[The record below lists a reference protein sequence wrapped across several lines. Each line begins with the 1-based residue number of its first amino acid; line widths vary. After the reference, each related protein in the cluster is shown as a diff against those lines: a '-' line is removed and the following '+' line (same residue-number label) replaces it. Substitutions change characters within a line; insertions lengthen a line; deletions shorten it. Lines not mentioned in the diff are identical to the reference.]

1 MTNHGVRDLHTND
14 EIDCV
19 GDQSNGGELE
29 NSSASNGVGGSG
41 AGPASRSETGL
52 EERLTGILV
61 DEGDGDLLLQQS
73 NREDRVLQWL
83 EALDMQVMGACRA
96 DERLKPLLK
105 MNASNDVAEDR
116 LLAQLSQHF
125 EPAEVGMLARCFC
138 IPLVSIRV
146 GKINKQGTL
155 FCPTAARG
163 NLNLT
168 VLPTSNLRLSFVGD
182 DGRIDRLCTLHNK
195 SQCFAVEINEILAD
209 NSGRSFLIKIPDGQ
223 ILYFWCSET
232 SRLLGIE
239 LLSKMKDLLKRKPSI
254 AELTGIGESRLGCF
268 ATHLRSYLVGSTVGG
283 SVSSSA
289 GSPSDLDTTTEPSD
303 TAQDGQFSSTS
314 SKSLRSRHGVN
325 QSMRANSSFQGSL
338 SPRSSSFKDLPRTL
352 SFLRNITREKL
363 RRRGNILVSAI
374 DNPTTAS
381 PITIDSSCSN
391 HAESDSCPE
400 TSRSCS
406 LSSSS
411 FLESLGKLARP
422 PTLNPAS
429 QVPYMVTPLL
439 SPYYCWCPPGSLD
452 LQYSP
457 ERPELPRSTMESALL
472 PPLSSLLPPNMPSS
486 MLSIKPHL
494 NMADSPLLDFPA
506 FFPDPLVR
514 LPRPTSQQIPTFTP
528 LMCDPIVHIPVIDI
542 CSSGQ
547 GYLVSAGPTI
557 STGISPLHSKLANIP
572 ETDSMLEKGAR
583 ETLRLLISG
592 STQNSSQLI
601 DVLPAM
607 LSNAHENRNMLV
619 TGSRGLYSGTRD
631 VDVIANSIAA
641 MGLVSLP
648 GISNMASVLDNSS
661 SRDSFNI
668 QEEGSSGLDGPCSED
683 KGTAFCSD
691 FRTINVIGD
700 RGLEVLARSCKRLR
714 RLRIK
719 RDADEDEDCLVSQ
732 RGLTALAQGCLEL
745 EYLAVYVSDI
755 TNASLEYIGTYSKN
769 LCDFRLFLL
778 DQEETITVLPLDNGV
793 QALLRG
799 GQKLRRFALYLRSGG
814 LTDLGLS
821 YVGQYSQNVR
831 WMLLGY
837 VGESDA
843 GLLEFSKG
851 CPSLQELEMRGCCF
865 SERALADAVMQLTSL
880 RYLWVQGYTV
890 SATGR
895 DLLAMA
901 RPFWNIELFP
911 PRRIDP
917 NVPSSMLS
925 TKPHLNLADSPLLD
939 FPAFLPGPLVRLARP
954 TSQHIP
960 TFTPLMCDP
969 IVHIPVI
976 DICSSGQGY
985 LVSAGPAISTAI
997 SSLHSKLAN
1006 IPETH
1011 AGERC

>member
-1 MTNHGVRDLHTND
+1 MTNRGDRDLLTND

-29 NSSASNGVGGSG
+29 NSSPTNGVGSSA

-125 EPAEVGMLARCFC
+125 GPAEVGMLARCFC

-155 FCPTAARG
+155 LCPTAARG

-195 SQCFAVEINEILAD
+195 SQCFAVEINEIPAD

-223 ILYFWCSET
+223 SLYFWCSET

-254 AELTGIGESRLGCF
+254 AELTGISEPRLGCF

-325 QSMRANSSFQGSL
+325 QSMKANSSFQGRL

-352 SFLRNITREKL
+352 SSLRNITREKL
-363 RRRGNILVSAI
+363 RRRGDILVSAI

-391 HAESDSCPE
+391 HAETDSCPE
-400 TSRSCS
+400 TIRSCS

-439 SPYYCWCPPGSLD
+439 SPYYCWCPPGSSD

-457 ERPELPRSTMESALL
+457 EHPELPRSLTESALL

-486 MLSIKPHL
+486 MLSTKPHL
-494 NMADSPLLDFPA
+494 NLADSPLLDFPA

-514 LPRPTSQQIPTFTP
+514 LARPTSQQIPTFTP

-557 STGISPLHSKLANIP
+557 STAISPLHSKLANIP

-592 STQNSSQLI
+592 STQNGSQLI

-619 TGSRGLYSGTRD
+619 AGSRGLYSGTRD

-661 SRDSFNI
+661 SHDSFNM

-683 KGTAFCSD
+683 KGAAFCSD
-691 FRTINVIGD
+691 YRVKRGD
-700 RGLEVLARSCKRLR
+700 E
-714 RLRIK
+714 
-719 RDADEDEDCLVSQ
+719 
-732 RGLTALAQGCLEL
+732 
-745 EYLAVYVSDI
+745 
-755 TNASLEYIGTYSKN
+755 
-769 LCDFRLFLL
+769 
-778 DQEETITVLPLDNGV
+778 
-793 QALLRG
+793 
-799 GQKLRRFALYLRSGG
+799 
-814 LTDLGLS
+814 
-821 YVGQYSQNVR
+821 
-831 WMLLGY
+831 
-837 VGESDA
+837 
-843 GLLEFSKG
+843 
-851 CPSLQELEMRGCCF
+851 
-865 SERALADAVMQLTSL
+865 
-880 RYLWVQGYTV
+880 
-890 SATGR
+890 
-895 DLLAMA
+895 
-901 RPFWNIELFP
+901 
-911 PRRIDP
+911 
-917 NVPSSMLS
+917 
-925 TKPHLNLADSPLLD
+925 
-939 FPAFLPGPLVRLARP
+939 
-954 TSQHIP
+954 
-960 TFTPLMCDP
+960 
-969 IVHIPVI
+969 
-976 DICSSGQGY
+976 
-985 LVSAGPAISTAI
+985 
-997 SSLHSKLAN
+997 
-1006 IPETH
+1006 
-1011 AGERC
+1011 